1 MSMNRRSATALAAT
15 ICVVVLLAVIVFVP
29 VPFVSWSPGTP
40 QNALGTTNGAPVV
53 AVDGKDGGQGSG
65 QLLMVPVSVTKPSA
79 SLNFPQV
86 LASYLAAHRDVLP
99 RDWVYPVGQSVEEL
113 EQNRVAGLDT
123 AKQNATV
130 SALKVAGID
139 VRQNPVVRS
148 VSSGGPSY
156 RVLNVGDII
165 ETVDGTSV
173 QTAAE
178 VGEIISRLTV
188 GDAVQFTIVRQG
200 APMDVTVTTQASASS
215 RDVPRVGITL
225 DQGYRYAPQ
234 LTFTVDRSGRPGRE
248 RRTHAGPGRLQ
259 PGREPGPHLG
269 PDHRRHGNHRVDR
282 RGGGHLGHRRED
294 VRRGAARRE
303 GLPGA
308 RLELLGGP
316 EGVDPHD
323 DRQGQQAGRRRLQ
336 PPFAEHQSVRTR
348 TELLNR
354 LVRKHHDFPLPTP
367 AVRDR

>member
-234 LTFTVDRSGRPGRE
+234 LTFTVDPGVQDESAGLMLALAVYSRAGNQDLTSGRII
-248 RRTHAGPGRLQ
+248 AGTGTIESTGAVGVTSGIDEKMYAAEQ
-259 PGREPGPHLG
+259 
-269 PDHRRHGNHRVDR
+269 
-282 RGGGHLGHRRED
+282 
-294 VRRGAARRE
+294 RGAKVFLVPASNCSEARRVSTHMTIVKVNK
-303 GLPGA
+303 L
-308 RLELLGGP
+308 
-316 EGVDPHD
+316 D
-323 DRQGQQAGRRRLQ
+323 DAVSSLRSLSTNPSA
-336 PPFAEHQSVRTR
+336 
-348 TELLNR
+348 
-354 LVRKHHDFPLPTP
+354 LVPSC
-367 AVRDR
+367 